1 MAQEEAGVMS
11 REEDVQ
17 EWLAYAEADR
27 RSAYNAMKMQ
37 DYRDA
42 ALHCQ
47 QAVEKLLKTVI
58 VAQTGE
64 RPPYEHDLRTLLR
77 KVRGL
82 SVPEELARRV
92 SDLDIHYTG
101 TRYPGVV
108 DLEFYTEENVT
119 KLIACM
125 EETFRWF
132 LTHTALRST
141 SSDT

>member
-1 MAQEEAGVMS
+1 MS
-11 REEDVQ
+11 REEDVR

-27 RSAYNAMKMQ
+27 KSAHNAMKMQ

-58 VAQTGE
+58 VAQTGK
-64 RPPYEHDLRTLLR
+64 RPLYQHDLRTLLR

-82 SVPEELARRV
+82 SIPEELARRV
-92 SDLDIHYTG
+92 SDLDIHYIG
-101 TRYPGVV
+101 TRYPGVLA
-108 DLEFYTEENVT
+108 LEFYTYENVT
-119 KLIACM
+119 KLMAWM
-125 EETFRWF
+125 EETFQWF
-132 LTHTALRST
+132 LTNTDLGST

>member
-1 MAQEEAGVMS
+1 VS

-17 EWLAYAEADR
+17 EWMAYAEADR
-27 RSAYNAMKMQ
+27 KSAHNAMKMQ
-37 DYRDA
+37 DYRDV

-47 QAVEKLLKTVI
+47 QAVEKLLKTII
-58 VAQTGE
+58 VAQTGK

-82 SVPEELARRV
+82 SIPEELARRV

-108 DLEFYTEENVT
+108 DLEFYTKENVT
-119 KLIACM
+119 KLMAWM
-125 EETFRWF
+125 EETFQWF
-132 LTHTALRST
+132 LTHTDLKST

>member
-1 MAQEEAGVMS
+1 MS
-11 REEDVQ
+11 REEDVE

-27 RSAYNAMKMQ
+27 KSAHNAMKMR

-58 VAQTGE
+58 VAQTGK
-64 RPPYEHDLRTLLR
+64 RPPYQHDLRTLLR

-82 SVPEELARRV
+82 SIPEELARRI
-92 SDLDIHYTG
+92 SDLDIHYMG

-119 KLIACM
+119 ELMAWM
-125 EETFRWF
+125 EKVFQWF
-132 LTHTALRST
+132 LTNTDLGSISR
-141 SSDT
+141 DT

>member
-1 MAQEEAGVMS
+1 VS

-27 RSAYNAMKMQ
+27 RSARNAMKMQ

-58 VAQTGE
+58 VAQTGK

-82 SVPEELARRV
+82 SVPEELAQRV

-108 DLEFYTEENVT
+108 DLGFYTEENVT
-119 KLIACM
+119 KLMAWM
-125 EETFRWF
+125 EETFQWF
-132 LTHTALRST
+132 LTHTDLGST